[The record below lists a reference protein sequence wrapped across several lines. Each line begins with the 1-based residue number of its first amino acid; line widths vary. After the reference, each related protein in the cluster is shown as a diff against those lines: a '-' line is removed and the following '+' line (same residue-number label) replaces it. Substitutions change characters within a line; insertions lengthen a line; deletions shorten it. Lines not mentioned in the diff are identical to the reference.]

1 MDFVFLGAIAV
12 FGIAIWALIAGCD
25 KLGGGL

>member
-1 MDFVFLGAIAV
+1 MDFVFLGAIAAFCV
-12 FGIAIWALIAGCD
+12 AIWALIAGCD